1 MKKCNNFKIKKMKKR
16 NFMLLCIT
24 TVVFLGV
31 AISQKSI
38 VPKYSEALTTNIEA
52 ISAGESESTLYKKST
67 GDCTIEADAGAIV
80 ELKLLG
86 VKIAS
91 AKAGVTG
98 RVTFKDIRVDCERG
112 GEFLCEPRD
121 CANFYIDIIK
131 ETVNS
136 EDGN

>member
-52 ISAGESESTLYKKST
+52 LSAGESESTLYKKST
-67 GDCTIEADAGAIV
+67 GDAQLRQMPV
-80 ELKLLG
+80 LL
-86 VKIAS
+86 
-91 AKAGVTG
+91 
-98 RVTFKDIRVDCERG
+98 
-112 GEFLCEPRD
+112 
-121 CANFYIDIIK
+121 
-131 ETVNS
+131 
-136 EDGN
+136 